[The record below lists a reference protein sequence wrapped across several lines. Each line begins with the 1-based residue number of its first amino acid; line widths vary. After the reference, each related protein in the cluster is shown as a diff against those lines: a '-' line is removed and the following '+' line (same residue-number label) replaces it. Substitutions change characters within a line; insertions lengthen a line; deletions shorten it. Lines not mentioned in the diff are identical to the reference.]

1 VTNQK
6 FIPSIKATPV
16 TIGKKNSVIVAVV
29 LLSPRNEKA
38 VDGED
43 MAIAVAA
50 IQTIEAKAMAK
61 QTKALR

>member
-1 VTNQK
+1 MTNQK
-6 FIPSIKATPV
+6 FIASIDATPV
-16 TIGKKNSVIVAVV
+16 TIGTKKSVIVAVV
-29 LLSPRNEKA
+29 LLSPKNEKA

-61 QTKALR
+61 QTMALR